1 MVSDDFWFSVAMIL
15 SSIFGSLIGTIAAH
29 WYLP

>member
-1 MVSDDFWFSVAMIL
+1 MVSDDFWFIVAMIL